1 MICGLPAWA
10 ILRPVTR
17 GKSGWVVRVAEKDTR
32 LGEQEAGPVSETGPG
47 DSLSMH
53 ANVPVWCDC
62 CTCEAEP
69 YWVEAFRETGDDS

>member
-1 MICGLPAWA
+1 MQEDG
-10 ILRPVTR
+10 TM
-17 GKSGWVVRVAEKDTR
+17 DTR
-32 LGEQEAGPVSETGPG
+32 AIKPAAEQKTAGDKGRSSG

-69 YWVEAFRETGDDS
+69 YWLEAFENADDEGAKSTGRRSALQAR

>member
-1 MICGLPAWA
+1 MGNQPTGQESPVEKTGIPANG
-10 ILRPVTR
+10 
-17 GKSGWVVRVAEKDTR
+17 GK
-32 LGEQEAGPVSETGPG
+32 PG

-69 YWVEAFRETGDDS
+69 YWVEAMHETENGTGD

>member
-1 MICGLPAWA
+1 MQEEWNMGTRAKTPATEDMTA
-10 ILRPVTR
+10 
-17 GKSGWVVRVAEKDTR
+17 
-32 LGEQEAGPVSETGPG
+32 G

-69 YWVEAFRETGDDS
+69 YWLEAFENTDDDVAKSTERGSALPAR

>member
-1 MICGLPAWA
+1 MKQAASDPNRTAA
-10 ILRPVTR
+10 SAA
-17 GKSGWVVRVAEKDTR
+17 K
-32 LGEQEAGPVSETGPG
+32 AGSRARAG

-69 YWVEAFRETGDDS
+69 YWVEAMAGDEPGARPADHQPLKNEPSAKSQSR